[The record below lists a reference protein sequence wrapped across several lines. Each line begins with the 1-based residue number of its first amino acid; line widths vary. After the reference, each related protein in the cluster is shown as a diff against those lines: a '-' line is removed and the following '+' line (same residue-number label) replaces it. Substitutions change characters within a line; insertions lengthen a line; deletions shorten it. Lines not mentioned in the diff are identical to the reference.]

1 MTDSEIL
8 ALASQQ
14 SVSPRLVFR
23 EQLPLAALYEMQRHT
38 EFHSFVFQGGTALR
52 LCYNN
57 PRFSE
62 DLDFVVRSSPPARIS
77 LDEPLPWE
85 NIVDALTEV
94 FPGANGFK
102 VRVQKADS
110 GIQRSIITCQTP
122 YERGLHRLHLEC
134 VRVPAHTT
142 AESIIQAPQGRFTI
156 VVETPKEILADKLVA
171 VGLRSYFKG
180 RDMWDIAFLQHQ
192 KVSVDLT
199 LIQTKL
205 RDYGHSA
212 TDYLHKLDQQRIAMQ
227 TPDSILNLR
236 MELARFLTRE
246 QIERFDAEGG
256 WKRMLDGTLNLI
268 TSIQHSIAPAPPTQ
282 RGPHL

>member
-1 MTDSEIL
+1 LTDSEIL
-8 ALASQQ
+8 ALVSQQ

-23 EQLPLAALYEMQRHT
+23 EQLQLAALYEVQRHT

-62 DLDFVVRSSPPARIS
+62 DLDFVVRNSPPARIS

-85 NIVDALTEV
+85 NIVDTLTEV
-94 FPGANGFK
+94 FPGATGFK

-110 GIQRSIITCQTP
+110 GIQRSIISCQTP

-134 VRVPAHTT
+134 VRVPAYTT
-142 AESIIQAPQGRFTI
+142 AESIIQAPQGRFI
-156 VVETPKEILADKLVA
+156 LTPN
-171 VGLRSYFKG
+171 
-180 RDMWDIAFLQHQ
+180 
-192 KVSVDLT
+192 
-199 LIQTKL
+199 
-205 RDYGHSA
+205 
-212 TDYLHKLDQQRIAMQ
+212 
-227 TPDSILNLR
+227 SILNLR

-246 QIERFDAEGG
+246 AIERFDAGRG

-268 TSIQHSIAPAPPTQ
+268 PSIQHSIAPAPPTQ
-282 RGPHL
+282 RGPH